1 MYHDA
6 DVAGRDMVNNS
17 RWGVAPTITFG
28 LNSPTRVTLSYYHMQ
43 TDDLPDSGIPYA
55 YPSTKVKRDGSYMGV
70 SRTGPA
76 DVNRKNFYGLASD
89 YRKTTSD
96 MGTIGIEHD
105 FSDRLTLRN
114 MTRYTYST
122 QKYVWTQPDDSQGN
136 VLNGRVWRR
145 ANTRDSRVDSL
156 ANQTELVGSTPA
168 RSSTASTSAWKCRR
182 KRARRIR
189 SP

>member
-1 MYHDA
+1 
-6 DVAGRDMVNNS
+6 
-17 RWGVAPTITFG
+17 
-28 LNSPTRVTLSYYHMQ
+28 
-43 TDDLPDSGIPYA
+43 
-55 YPSTKVKRDGSYMGV
+55 
-70 SRTGPA
+70 
-76 DVNRKNFYGLASD
+76 
-89 YRKTTSD
+89 

-156 ANQTELVGSTPA
+156 ANQTELVGKFDTGSFKHSFNVG
-168 RSSTASTSAWKCRR
+168 RKCRR

>member
-70 SRTGPA
+70 SRTAPPMSTARTSTAWPA
-76 DVNRKNFYGLASD
+76 
-89 YRKTTSD
+89 TTARPRP
-96 MGTIGIEHD
+96 T
-105 FSDRLTLRN
+105 
-114 MTRYTYST
+114 
-122 QKYVWTQPDDSQGN
+122 W
-136 VLNGRVWRR
+136 
-145 ANTRDSRVDSL
+145 
-156 ANQTELVGSTPA
+156 A
-168 RSSTASTSAWKCRR
+168 RSASSTIS
-182 KRARRIR
+182 RIA
-189 SP
+189 